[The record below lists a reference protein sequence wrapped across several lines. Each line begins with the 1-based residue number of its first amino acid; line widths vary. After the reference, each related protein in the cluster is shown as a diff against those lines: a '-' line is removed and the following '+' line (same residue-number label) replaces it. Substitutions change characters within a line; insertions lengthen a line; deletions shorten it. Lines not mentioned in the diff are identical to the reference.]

1 MNLLVRFGAVS
12 FLVMVL
18 AAGVFAQEQEMSKED
33 WQKQIT
39 EYTAQRNDLTNK
51 LASLKAEVDDLK
63 KQEADKIAAVKQC
76 QDELLAMV
84 GGTPEEVS
92 AFEADL
98 KKIDDSLNDLS
109 RLSNADLW
117 ERRGELD
124 EVQNWI
130 DAAKKNKLAA
140 IPKYYDQ
147 LANDQN
153 RLDALKNT
161 VKQYSESGMGMMTYT
176 VGTWARDRDCLWNIA
191 KKTKIY
197 DNAFLWPKIYQG
209 NRDLI
214 KDADVIKPGWKL
226 KIPPKAPLTSEEKS
240 AERSY
245 WRKKRGG

>member
-1 MNLLVRFGAVS
+1 MNLLVRTGAVS
-12 FLVMVL
+12 FLIMVL
-18 AAGVFAQEQEMSKED
+18 AAGVFAQEMTKDE

-51 LASLKAEVDDLK
+51 LAALKAEVDNLQ
-63 KQEADKIAAVKQC
+63 KQEADKIAALKQC

>member
-18 AAGVFAQEQEMSKED
+18 AAGVFAQEMTKDE

-39 EYTAQRNDLTNK
+39 EYTAQRTNK
-51 LASLKAEVDDLK
+51 VASLKAEIENLK

>member
-1 MNLLVRFGAVS
+1 
-12 FLVMVL
+12 MVL

-226 KIPPKAPLTSEEKS
+226 KIRPKAPLTSEEKS